1 VPPPD
6 SADASSEDTC
16 DCDDPEVTSVL
27 SSWSHFRSSVSSRS
41 MGKFLI
47 FVRDCGL
54 AGLPAWQTKK
64 KDC

>member
-6 SADASSEDTC
+6 STDAASEDTC
-16 DCDDPEVTSVL
+16 DCDDPEVTSIL
-27 SSWSHFRSSVSSRS
+27 SSWSNFISSRS